1 MKRKTNRGSFGV
13 MATLFSLLVATSFV
27 LLRPGESGA
36 QERDATVDLLAELTN
51 AHGVVGFEGEVRDI
65 LRREWQGLLTD
76 LRTDGVGNLLGTLKG
91 QSESPRVLLMAHL
104 DEVGFLVRY
113 IDEDGF
119 IYFHNVGGYFA
130 QSVLT
135 QRFSILTPN
144 GPILGYSGMKSGHI
158 LPRANRMT
166 MVPLEDMF
174 IDVGA
179 RSREEVERMGIRPG
193 LPIAYATDATEF
205 RVLNGT
211 SRYLARAWD
220 DRVGLGVITEV
231 LRLLKN
237 RSHPNNVQV
246 AATVQEEIGL
256 RGASVVQASTRPDIV
271 INLEIGIASDFPL
284 LTSPT
289 LSQEALGK
297 GPGIFVFDGSMI
309 PNNKYVDWIIRLAK
323 ENNIPF
329 QFESVTGYGE
339 DASMLQKSA
348 QGIPAVNIGVPT
360 RYGHSQSGVIDRAD
374 YDNTVKLV
382 VAMIERL
389 SAAEVEAIRAF

>member
-1 MKRKTNRGSFGV
+1 MKRKSNRGSFGV
-13 MATLFSLLVATSFV
+13 MATLFSLLVATSFI

-36 QERDATVDLLAELTN
+36 QNDATVDLLEELTN

-65 LRREWQGLLTD
+65 LRREWRGLLTD

-119 IYFHNVGGYFA
+119 IYFNNVGGYFS

-135 QRFSILTPN
+135 QRLSILTPN

-193 LPIAYATDATEF
+193 LPITYATEF
-205 RVLNGT
+205 QVLNGT

-220 DRVGLGVITEV
+220 DRVGLAVITEA
-231 LRLLKN
+231 LRLLMN
-237 RSHPNNVQV
+237 RSHPNNLQI

-256 RGASVVQASTRPDIV
+256 RGASVVQASTRHRHRDQFGDWDRGRLSLAHLA
-271 INLEIGIASDFPL
+271 N
-284 LTSPT
+284 T
-289 LSQEALGK
+289 LSGSLG
-297 GPGIFVFDGSMI
+297 
-309 PNNKYVDWIIRLAK
+309 
-323 ENNIPF
+323 
-329 QFESVTGYGE
+329 
-339 DASMLQKSA
+339 
-348 QGIPAVNIGVPT
+348 
-360 RYGHSQSGVIDRAD
+360 
-374 YDNTVKLV
+374 
-382 VAMIERL
+382 
-389 SAAEVEAIRAF
+389 

>member
-1 MKRKTNRGSFGV
+1 MTRQKHRGSFGLK
-13 MATLFSLLVATSFV
+13 ATLFSLLVAAS
-27 LLRPGESGA
+27 LLPLGESSA
-36 QERDATVDLLAELTN
+36 QNDATVELLTELTN
-51 AHGVVGFEGEVRDI
+51 AHGVGGFEGEVRDI
-65 LRREWQGLLTD
+65 LRREWQGLVTN
-76 LRTDGVGNLLGTLKG
+76 LRTDGVGNLLAELEG

-119 IYFHNVGGYFA
+119 IYFNNVGGYFS

-135 QRFSILTPN
+135 QRLSILTPN
-144 GPILGYSGMKSGHI
+144 GRVLGYTGMKSGHI
-158 LPRANRMT
+158 LPRADRMT
-166 MVPLEDMF
+166 MIPLEDMF

-193 LPIAYATDATEF
+193 LPITYATDF
-205 RVLNGT
+205 QILNGT
-211 SRYLARAWD
+211 TRYLARAWD
-220 DRVGLGVITEV
+220 DRVGLAVITEA
-231 LRLLKN
+231 LQQLKN
-237 RSHPNNVQV
+237 RSHPNNVQI

-271 INLEIGIASDFPL
+271 INLEIGIAGDFPL

-309 PNNKYVDWIIRLAK
+309 PNNKYVDWIIRVAK
-323 ENNIPF
+323 ENNIPY

-360 RYGHSQSGVIDRAD
+360 RYGHSQSGVIERAD

-382 VAMIERL
+382 VAMIEKL
-389 SAAEVEAIRAF
+389 SASEVEAIRAF

>member
-1 MKRKTNRGSFGV
+1 MKRKTNRESFGV
-13 MATLFSLLVATSFV
+13 MATLFSLLVTTSFV

-65 LRREWQGLLTD
+65 LRREWRGLLTD

-119 IYFHNVGGYFA
+119 IYFNNVGGYFS

-135 QRFSILTPN
+135 QRLSILTPN
-144 GPILGYSGMKSGHI
+144 GQVLGYTGMKSGHI
-158 LPRANRMT
+158 LPPANRMT

-193 LPIAYATDATEF
+193 LPITYATDF
-205 RVLNGT
+205 QVLNGT

-237 RSHPNNVQV
+237 RSHPNNLQV

-289 LSQEALGK
+289 LAQEALGK

-309 PNNKYVDWIIRLAK
+309 PNNKFVDWIIQLAK

-329 QFESVTGYGE
+329 QFESVTGYGQ

-374 YDNTVKLV
+374 YDNTVKLM
-382 VAMIERL
+382 VAMIEKL
-389 SAAEVEAIRAF
+389 SASEVEAIRAF